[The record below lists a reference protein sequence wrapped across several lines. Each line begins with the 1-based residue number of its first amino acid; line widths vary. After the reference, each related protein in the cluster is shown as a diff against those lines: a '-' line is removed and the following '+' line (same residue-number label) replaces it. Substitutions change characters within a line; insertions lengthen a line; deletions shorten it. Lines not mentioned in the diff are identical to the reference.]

1 VHILASALQ
10 SSGSGGTMPYWI
22 SEDGKITGPM
32 TAVDVLWQAGPG
44 AQISDGGQWFRLD
57 EEPDAEPTAD
67 PAPARPERIVIRTSA
82 G

>member
-10 SSGSGGTMPYWI
+10 SAEAGGAMPYWI

-32 TAVDVLWQAGPG
+32 AAIDVLWQAGPT
-44 AQISDGGQWFRLD
+44 ALISDGGQWFCLD
-57 EEPDAEPTAD
+57 DEPDAEPTAD
-67 PAPARPERIVIRTSA
+67 AATARPERIVIRTSA